1 MAGPGGG
8 MMMPSVWPR
17 RSSRCVDWYLC
28 QGVAGIFPVSPTCG
42 YPYHVQVI
50 VAGDLIAGR
59 YRLVGEIGRGGM
71 GVVWRAQ
78 DELLDRV
85 VAVKQLLVNSEVP
98 GGDVDDAVEK
108 ARREGRIAAR
118 LQHPNVVSV
127 HDVVVHAGRPCL
139 VMDYVAAQSFAAVI
153 AAAGRLPVDQVVE
166 VGEKVAS
173 ALAAAH
179 LAGIVHQDVKPE
191 NVLIGLDGKVKI
203 TDFGLSKATG
213 EGSMTRSGFVAGT
226 PGFLAPEV
234 ASGNEMGYS
243 SDVFSLGATLYTA
256 IEGTPPFGEHEDKN
270 VLLIRTARGEIIPPR
285 YSGELTSLLMSLLE
299 TDPEMRP
306 TMREVQEDLQA
317 RSIPQSGTIELKLR
331 TVANQASGVA
341 LADAPSIP
349 MRPVNQ
355 PLPTVPR
362 SDLVRGRPFVVLVA
376 TVLMALGL
384 LFGIIIALSDDTGS
398 AGAAPPLGNGKAAPA
413 GDAEVLC
420 QPAIVSSFPGP
431 DGYEITVEVWNLAGQ
446 PLNGWRVS
454 WTFPDGR
461 SVKTI
466 TGAELSQE
474 VSGSDVLVTVDSP
487 SAIAARSSVRFG
499 FVADGDGQGLDGLR
513 MRCEAKVL

>member
-1 MAGPGGG
+1 
-8 MMMPSVWPR
+8 
-17 RSSRCVDWYLC
+17 
-28 QGVAGIFPVSPTCG
+28 
-42 YPYHVQVI
+42 VI

-59 YRLVGEIGRGGM
+59 YRLMGEIGRGGM

-98 GGDVDDAVEK
+98 GADGEEAVEK
-108 ARREGRIAAR
+108 AKREGRIAAR

-127 HDVVVHAGRPCL
+127 HDVVMHSGWPCL

-153 AAAGRLPVDQVVE
+153 AAAGRLPVDQVVD

-213 EGSMTRSGFVAGT
+213 EGSLTRSGFVAGT

-234 ASGNEMGYS
+234 ASGAEMGYS
-243 SDVFSLGATLYTA
+243 SDVFSLGATMYAA

-270 VLLIRTARGEIIPPR
+270 VLLMRSARGDVIRPR
-285 YSGELTSLLMSLLE
+285 YSGELTPLLMSLLE
-299 TDPEMRP
+299 TDPKMRP
-306 TMREVQEDLQA
+306 TMRQVQEELQA
-317 RSIPQSGTIELKLR
+317 RSFPQGGTIELKLR
-331 TVANQASGVA
+331 KAANQAVGVA

-349 MRPVNQ
+349 MRPVSR

-362 SDLVRGRPFVVLVA
+362 SDVVRGRPFVVLVA
-376 TVLMALGL
+376 TVMVALGL
-384 LFGIIIALSDDTGS
+384 LFGIIIALSGDSGS
-398 AGAAPPLGNGKAAPA
+398 AGAASPPGSAKAAPA
-413 GDAEVLC
+413 GDADVPC
-420 QPAIVSSFPGP
+420 QPAIVDSFPGP
-431 DGYEITVEVWNLAGQ
+431 DGYEVTVEVWNLAGQ

-454 WTFPDGR
+454 WTFPDR
-461 SVKTI
+461 REVRTV
-466 TGAELSQE
+466 TGARLSQE
-474 VSGSDVLVTVDSP
+474 VAGSDVLVTVDSP
-487 SAIAARSSVRFG
+487 SAIPARSSVRFS
-499 FVADGDGQGLDGLR
+499 FVTGGDGQGLDGLR